1 MASIDIG
8 GGSSDV
14 VVFESGAKQPTILT
28 SFRFAANVLF
38 GDGFSEVPQGDSNP
52 MVVKYVDYFKRLFD
66 GDDEKYGELS
76 GILDDITSKRKSE
89 DINAFL
95 FSVQNNKVVGG
106 NDVFSYNQRLN
117 EDPQRKIVFIYF
129 YVTLLYYVARMM
141 KQRHLD
147 KPRSVMFSGTGSKV
161 LDIVGTKRDL
171 DLISQ
176 AVFERVYGE
185 HYDADG
191 FSVVME
197 RKEPKQIT
205 CRGALMQVRD
215 ATGCKSVDEL
225 NNMLDGFDSDVK
237 SNYSM
242 IEKQTLNYDDME
254 RGEVLDQ
261 IVEAVRQYNDF
272 FSQLCDDIHV
282 ADRFLVDNRSLQKFR
297 ELVNKDLK
305 HHLLN
310 GWQFATKDL
319 SEKNGS
325 DPIEDTVFFYPII
338 GSIRN
343 NLIENL

>member
-1 MASIDIG
+1 
-8 GGSSDV
+8 
-14 VVFESGAKQPTILT
+14 
-28 SFRFAANVLF
+28 
-38 GDGFSEVPQGDSNP
+38 
-52 MVVKYVDYFKRLFD
+52 
-66 GDDEKYGELS
+66 
-76 GILDDITSKRKSE
+76 
-89 DINAFL
+89 
-95 FSVQNNKVVGG
+95 
-106 NDVFSYNQRLN
+106 
-117 EDPQRKIVFIYF
+117 
-129 YVTLLYYVARMM
+129 
-141 KQRHLD
+141 
-147 KPRSVMFSGTGSKV
+147 
-161 LDIVGTKRDL
+161 
-171 DLISQ
+171 
-176 AVFERVYGE
+176 
-185 HYDADG
+185 
-191 FSVVME
+191 
-197 RKEPKQIT
+197 
-205 CRGALMQVRD
+205 MQVRD